1 MAEVPGRQKCVVLAR
16 FPSGVPV
23 PEDFAV
29 EECDVPSPAG
39 GEFLSRTHHLSLDPY
54 IRGVISG
61 RHMDST
67 PLSPGDV
74 IVGRT
79 VSEVVDS
86 RHPDFEVG
94 DFVLGANGW
103 REYALSDGSGVRKL
117 DADAAPLSTALGILG
132 MPGLTAWAG
141 LYHLGE
147 PEPGDTVV
155 VSAAAGP
162 VGCMVGQLARLRG
175 CRAVG
180 IAGSAEK
187 CRLVTEE
194 FGFDACI
201 DYKTQ
206 DVRSALGE
214 VCPEKVDVYFDNV
227 AGDTLTAVMGN
238 LALGARIVLC
248 GMITQYNSDGPAPP
262 GPNLAPVIGARA
274 TVRGLVVYD
283 HQDKEADFLRQSTE
297 WLRQGKLAYREDVAE
312 GLEQAPAAF
321 CRLMRGENVGK
332 AIVSVN

>member
-1 MAEVPGRQKCVVLAR
+1 MC
-16 FPSGVPV
+16 
-23 PEDFAV
+23 
-29 EECDVPSPAG
+29 
-39 GEFLSRTHHLSLDPY
+39 HPY

-155 VSAAAGP
+155 VSA
-162 VGCMVGQLARLRG
+162 
-175 CRAVG
+175 
-180 IAGSAEK
+180 
-187 CRLVTEE
+187 E